1 MKIPSILTLVL
12 TLCAVVPEALGD
24 GFSLLWA
31 REHDAHIV
39 MQLTPEQVAVIGR
52 ERKLVLTP
60 EQRESLARLAPNVP
74 KVLGVES
81 LGEPDCSCC
90 ISSAMW
96 TDTKEVT
103 IWIERLARDRDGSKH
118 YYECRTTPG
127 FYTMDAGGQIF
138 TAGQPVSWRQ
148 FQAAVLA
155 TKEGE
160 YIQLSRPP
168 KVPSLLEYRM
178 ARLMKQKVFFYR
190 L

>member
-1 MKIPSILTLVL
+1 MKFPSILTLVL
-12 TLCAVVPEALGD
+12 TLCAVVPEVQAD

-31 REHDAHIV
+31 REHEAHIV
-39 MQLTPEQVAVIGR
+39 MQLSPEQVAAVGR

-60 EQRESLARLAPNVP
+60 EQRESLTRLAPNVP

-103 IWIERLARDRDGSKH
+103 IWIERLTRDRDGSKR
-118 YYECRTTPG
+118 YYECRTKPG

-138 TAGQPVSWRQ
+138 AAGQPVSWRQ

-155 TKEGE
+155 AKEDD

-168 KVPSLLEYRM
+168 KVPSMVEFRM
-178 ARLMKQKVFFYR
+178 ARLIKQKLFFFR